1 MLPEGFLSHLKYV
14 RKYRKW
20 RDTDFLYK
28 MLQNVQFLKY
38 KEKKKEKKEEKCLM
52 KNYNHIINNK
62 VTLIYMG
69 NAFYR

>member
-1 MLPEGFLSHLKYV
+1 
-14 RKYRKW
+14 
-20 RDTDFLYK
+20 

-62 VTLIYMG
+62 VTLIYVG